1 MEYNTIMDNTLKF
14 NMKNNIALL
23 VGLKNNLDYNK
34 HFYITTR
41 ELYPEVELCFVSY
54 GSTDGTHEWLD
65 SLADNNLKYFYS
77 EEQKTFADT
86 FNKAA
91 ELATTDYVAYLHNDI
106 VLAPG
111 FLENLEKHIS
121 PDNVVSYTTI
131 EPPIFA
137 GHERPGKLIHD
148 LGTELE
154 TFDKGALYSYVETQ
168 KSKYTDKTEPG
179 ITFFMC
185 MSRIKLLAMGGLDNL
200 FNPMFCEDDD
210 LIRRWELLGMTCFTA
225 LDAMCYHFVSKTSRF
240 SEEYQNRTQQ
250 IELQSLRNY
259 IRKWGT
265 RSKAPVYQ
273 IGIQVANCTSAILE
287 LLEPYCTRIY
297 IEDTMQVLTS
307 HYIDSEQSKTKFDLK
322 TRVMTAEY
330 NNPHDYD
337 DIVVEVDAKRMTN
350 DDAAYI
356 FLLPEIIQA
365 SGEIGE
371 FRLGNLKIT
380 IHHIESYEKNLIK
393 VD

>member
-1 MEYNTIMDNTLKF
+1 M
-14 NMKNNIALL
+14 NISLL
-23 VGLKNNLDYNK
+23 IGLKNNLDYNK
-34 HFYITTR
+34 HFYATTR

-54 GSTDGTHEWLD
+54 GSTDGTHEWLET
-65 SLADNNLKYFYS
+65 LADNNLKYFYS
-77 EEQKTFADT
+77 AEEKTFADT

-91 ELATTDYVAYLHNDI
+91 DLATKDYVAYLHNDI

-111 FLENLEKHIS
+111 FIENLEKHVS
-121 PDNVVSYTTI
+121 MTNVVSYTTI

-154 TFDKGALYSYVETQ
+154 TFDKGALYAYAETQ
-168 KSKYTDKTEPG
+168 KSKYTNKTEPG

-185 MSRIKLLAMGGLDNL
+185 MPRIKLLEIGGLDNL

-210 LIRRWELLGMTCFTA
+210 LIRRWALLGMNCFTA
-225 LDAMCYHFVSKTSRF
+225 LDAICYHFVSKTSRF

-259 IRKWGT
+259 VRKWGT

-273 IGIQVANCTSAILE
+273 IGIQVTNCTSAILE
-287 LLEPYCTRIY
+287 LLEPYCTHIY

-307 HYIDSEQSKTKFDLK
+307 HYTDSEQPKTKFDLSK
-322 TRVMTAEY
+322 RIMTTEY

-337 DIVVEVDAKRMTN
+337 DIVVEIDAKRMTN

-356 FLLPEIIQA
+356 FMLPEIIQE
-365 SGEIGE
+365 SGEPGT

-380 IHHIESYEKNLIK
+380 IHHLETYEKNLIK

>member
-1 MEYNTIMDNTLKF
+1 MDNTLKF

-41 ELYPEVELCFVSY
+41 ELYPEVELCFVSF
-54 GSTDGTHEWLD
+54 GSTDGTHEWLET
-65 SLADNNLKYFYS
+65 LADNNLKYFYS
-77 EEQKTFADT
+77 AEEKTFSDT

-91 ELATTDYVAYLHNDI
+91 ELATKDYVAYLHNDI

-111 FLENLEKHIS
+111 FIENLEKHVS
-121 PDNVVSYTTI
+121 MANVVSYTTI

-137 GHERPGKLIHD
+137 GHERPGKLIHN

-154 TFDKGALYSYVETQ
+154 TFDKGALYAYVETQ
-168 KSKYTDKTEPG
+168 KSKYADKTEPG

-185 MSRIKLLAMGGLDNL
+185 MPRIKLLEIGGLDNL

-210 LIRRWELLGMTCFTA
+210 LIRRWELLGMNCFTA

-259 IRKWGT
+259 VRKWGT

-273 IGIQVANCTSAILE
+273 IGMQVANCTSAILE

-297 IEDTMQVLTS
+297 IEDGMQVLTS
-307 HYIDSEQSKTKFDLK
+307 HYIDSEQPKTKFDLK
-322 TRVMTAEY
+322 TRVVTTEY

-337 DIVVEVDAKRMTN
+337 DIVVEIDAKRMTN

-356 FLLPEIIQA
+356 FLLPEIIQS

-380 IHHIESYEKNLIK
+380 IHHLETYEKNLIK